1 MAFVSAEFVKTKQK
15 INNSIF
21 WKVYDQSGKSLI
33 DKCDQDIGLSA
44 SQDMLQETLEGLM
57 GDFVIVKLYT
67 KQPERRE
74 QGVNAETGLTLKV
87 KLDGNPG
94 YNQKPTYQSGIGQIS
109 LTDYLAVNDKNRVL
123 ELEKLRM
130 ELEADKAEHPMMTA
144 LYKAMENPTP
154 ILQGIGAM
162 ISMVMNK
169 KSPAAIGQNTTTS
182 TTGVSI
188 EDAISKFQE
197 VDPDYV
203 NVLSKFADWAK
214 NNPDQYAAVK
224 NSI

>member
-74 QGVNAETGLTLKV
+74 AGVNAETGLTLKV
-87 KLDGNPG
+87 
-94 YNQKPTYQSGIGQIS
+94 
-109 LTDYLAVNDKNRVL
+109 
-123 ELEKLRM
+123 
-130 ELEADKAEHPMMTA
+130 
-144 LYKAMENPTP
+144 
-154 ILQGIGAM
+154 
-162 ISMVMNK
+162 
-169 KSPAAIGQNTTTS
+169 
-182 TTGVSI
+182 
-188 EDAISKFQE
+188 
-197 VDPDYV
+197 
-203 NVLSKFADWAK
+203 
-214 NNPDQYAAVK
+214 
-224 NSI
+224 

>member
-87 KLDGNPG
+87 KLDGNPV

-109 LTDYLAVNDKNRVL
+109 LTEYLAVNDKNRVL

-169 KSPAAIGQNTTTS
+169 NQPIAIGKSAS
-182 TTGVSI
+182 TTETSGSI
-188 EDAISKFQE
+188 EETIEKFQK
-197 VDPDYV
+197 VDPDYI